1 MTKASRAT
9 KQLVIFGTGEI
20 ASLAHFYFKHDS
32 EYVVRG
38 FTADDEYIE
47 SDTFDGLPLVP
58 FSRVQD
64 SFPGAEF
71 EMHVALSYR
80 RLNRIRRAK
89 YEAAK
94 DAGYTLASYVCSRS
108 AYWPDLSLGDN
119 CFILEN
125 QTIQP
130 TVKIGS
136 NVMIWSGNHLGHG
149 CTIRDHTY
157 ISSHVVISGHSVIG
171 AGCFLGVNATVRDFV
186 TVGEETFVAMG
197 ALITRDV
204 APGSV
209 VVAASGTTFAP
220 ESEQAK
226 KLKLKYFDL
235 DA

>member
-1 MTKASRAT
+1 MSPASRGA

-32 EYVVRG
+32 EYEVCG
-38 FTADDEYIE
+38 FTADDEFIE
-47 SDTFDGLPLVP
+47 SDSFDGLPLVP
-58 FSRVQD
+58 FSRVK
-64 SFPGAEF
+64 SRFPQTEF

-80 RLNRIRRAK
+80 RLNRIRREK
-89 YEAAK
+89 YGAAK
-94 DAGYTLASYVCSRS
+94 DAGYVLASYLCSRS
-108 AYWPDLSLGDN
+108 AYWPDLSIGDN

-136 NVMIWSGNHLGHG
+136 DVMIWSGNHLGHG
-149 CTIRDHTY
+149 SSIHDHTY

-186 TVGEETFVAMG
+186 TVGDETFVAMG

-209 VVAASGTTFAP
+209 VVAAPGTTFAA

-235 DA
+235 HD